1 MFPRGARFEPVK
13 DSGVPGPGAYNVDT
27 ESQLDGYK
35 RGAFL
40 EKTDRFND
48 NQPEGT
54 ELPPL
59 PPIPS
64 SLSSSTKEPPP
75 RQRVKSM
82 KRTTTPL
89 PDGRFLVL
97 QRKLEELE
105 RLHQDSKKAHAS
117 ELHRA
122 NKANRDLTERL
133 DKQKKQIEA
142 LDAKLQDQRKA
153 SLAEHAEVKELRMR
167 LRVSEHERQQVT
179 QRQGD
184 AGELKKALHSLE
196 SRRKQEIRERD
207 ERIEELE
214 KAASR
219 EKKARDATE
228 AKFQEAL
235 KKAES
240 ERDAAQATAKAL
252 QAERRK
258 LEADTKAAQE
268 SAEQVREECEARE
281 EDILEQLEQHQ
292 ALVARVSEE
301 YSRLARTKRQ
311 IEDARRHDAIFAA
324 VQSERLQRKLA
335 NSEGQVVELAYL
347 VRQVKTDNTMLKA
360 QVAEAEE
367 EISLTRQS
375 LADAASISYTQDV
388 AADIASTLRAVA
400 EEEAES
406 QRCITEID
414 AKTRELLHTYE
425 TTLRDETAV
434 AYALADRET
443 LVQSMILHIDEVD
456 ILALR
461 KDIADIRKERDEA
474 ASKVRTTEAEV
485 GRLVQSQ
492 AETESRLVVAEAEA
506 RAASARQLQAVTR
519 EREVTQRMNTSLQ
532 QTRQAEQGLRA
543 KINAL
548 TAELEE
554 AIEYKDAY
562 EQLVEEA
569 HVLASRNEI
578 AEAEARQLMKA
589 NADILGHGNPSQR
602 IVYVDK
608 IRNELHGARQEIAR
622 LRAEREAFLNKH
634 AALLQ
639 ELDSYRSVMVPIDG
653 RPKTHMT
660 RVARLPLASRAN
672 EGEGESRSDGENVVD
687 RLAH

>member
-1 MFPRGARFEPVK
+1 
-13 DSGVPGPGAYNVDT
+13 
-27 ESQLDGYK
+27 
-35 RGAFL
+35 
-40 EKTDRFND
+40 
-48 NQPEGT
+48 
-54 ELPPL
+54 
-59 PPIPS
+59 
-64 SLSSSTKEPPP
+64 
-75 RQRVKSM
+75 
-82 KRTTTPL
+82 
-89 PDGRFLVL
+89 
-97 QRKLEELE
+97 
-105 RLHQDSKKAHAS
+105 
-117 ELHRA
+117 
-122 NKANRDLTERL
+122 
-133 DKQKKQIEA
+133 
-142 LDAKLQDQRKA
+142 
-153 SLAEHAEVKELRMR
+153 MR

-219 EKKARDATE
+219 EKKARDAAE
-228 AKFQEAL
+228 AKLQEAL

-252 QAERRK
+252 QAERQK
-258 LEADTKAAQE
+258 LEADGIAAQE

-292 ALVARVSEE
+292 ALVAQVSEE
-301 YSRLARTKRQ
+301 YARLARAKRQ
-311 IEDARRHDAIFAA
+311 IEDARRHDAMFAA
-324 VQSERLQRKLA
+324 LQAERLQRKLA

-347 VRQVKTDNTMLKA
+347 VRQVKTDNAMLKA

-375 LADAASISYTQDV
+375 LADAASTSYSPDV
-388 AADIASTLRAVA
+388 AADITSTMRAFA

-406 QRCITEID
+406 QRCISEID

-425 TTLRDETAV
+425 AVLRDETAV

-461 KDIADIRKERDEA
+461 KDLSEIRKERDEA
-474 ASKVRTTEAEV
+474 ASKVRN
-485 GRLVQSQ
+485 
-492 AETESRLVVAEAEA
+492 AEAE
-506 RAASARQLQAVTR
+506 AVTR
-519 EREVTQRMNTSLQ
+519 EREVTQRMNTLLQ

-543 KINAL
+543 KIGAL

-589 NADILGHGNPSQR
+589 NADILGHDNPSQR

-608 IRNELHGARQEIAR
+608 IRNELHGTRQEIAR

-660 RVARLPLASRAN
+660 RVARVPLTSRAN

>member
-1 MFPRGARFEPVK
+1 
-13 DSGVPGPGAYNVDT
+13 
-27 ESQLDGYK
+27 
-35 RGAFL
+35 
-40 EKTDRFND
+40 
-48 NQPEGT
+48 
-54 ELPPL
+54 
-59 PPIPS
+59 
-64 SLSSSTKEPPP
+64 
-75 RQRVKSM
+75 
-82 KRTTTPL
+82 
-89 PDGRFLVL
+89 
-97 QRKLEELE
+97 
-105 RLHQDSKKAHAS
+105 
-117 ELHRA
+117 
-122 NKANRDLTERL
+122 
-133 DKQKKQIEA
+133 
-142 LDAKLQDQRKA
+142 
-153 SLAEHAEVKELRMR
+153 MR
-167 LRVSEHERQQVT
+167 LRVSEHERQQIT

-196 SRRKQEIRERD
+196 TRRKQEIRERD

-219 EKKARDATE
+219 EKKARDAAE
-228 AKFQEAL
+228 AKLQEAL
-235 KKAES
+235 RKAES

-252 QAERRK
+252 QAERQK
-258 LEADTKAAQE
+258 LEADAKSAQE

-301 YSRLARTKRQ
+301 YARLARAKRQ
-311 IEDARRHDAIFAA
+311 IEDARRHDAMFAA
-324 VQSERLQRKLA
+324 FQFERLQRKLA
-335 NSEGQVVELAYL
+335 NSEGQVIELAYL
-347 VRQVKTDNTMLKA
+347 VRQVKTDNAMLKA
-360 QVAEAEE
+360 QVAEAEA
-367 EISLTRQS
+367 EISLTQQS
-375 LADAASISYTQDV
+375 LADAGATSYTPEV
-388 AADIASTLRAVA
+388 AADIASVMRAIA
-400 EEEAES
+400 DEEAES
-406 QRCITEID
+406 QRCIAEVD
-414 AKTRELLHTYE
+414 VKSRELLHAYE
-425 TTLRDETAV
+425 KVLREETAV

-461 KDIADIRKERDEA
+461 KDLSEVRKERDEA
-474 ASKVRTTEAEV
+474 ASKVRTVEAEV
-485 GRLVQSQ
+485 GRLVQAQ

-554 AIEYKDAY
+554 AVEYKDAY

-639 ELDSYRSVMVPIDG
+639 ELDSYKSVMVPIDG

>member
-1 MFPRGARFEPVK
+1 
-13 DSGVPGPGAYNVDT
+13 
-27 ESQLDGYK
+27 
-35 RGAFL
+35 
-40 EKTDRFND
+40 
-48 NQPEGT
+48 
-54 ELPPL
+54 
-59 PPIPS
+59 
-64 SLSSSTKEPPP
+64 
-75 RQRVKSM
+75 
-82 KRTTTPL
+82 
-89 PDGRFLVL
+89 
-97 QRKLEELE
+97 
-105 RLHQDSKKAHAS
+105 
-117 ELHRA
+117 
-122 NKANRDLTERL
+122 
-133 DKQKKQIEA
+133 
-142 LDAKLQDQRKA
+142 
-153 SLAEHAEVKELRMR
+153 MR

-219 EKKARDATE
+219 EKKARDAAE
-228 AKFQEAL
+228 AELQEAL

-240 ERDAAQATAKAL
+240 ERAAAQATANAL
-252 QAERRK
+252 QAERQK
-258 LEADTKAAQE
+258 LEAATKVAQE
-268 SAEQVREECEARE
+268 SAEQVREEYEARE
-281 EDILEQLEQHQ
+281 EDMIEQLEQHQ

-301 YSRLARTKRQ
+301 YSRLAHTKRQ

-324 VQSERLQRKLA
+324 LQSERLQRKLA
-335 NSEGQVVELAYL
+335 NSEGQVIELAYL

-375 LADAASISYTQDV
+375 LADAASTSYTQDV
-388 AADIASTLRAVA
+388 AADIASTLQAVA
-400 EEEAES
+400 DEEAES
-406 QRCITEID
+406 QRCISEVD
-414 AKTRELLHTYE
+414 AKTRELLHVYE
-425 TTLRDETAV
+425 KVLRDETAV

-461 KDIADIRKERDEA
+461 KDLSETRKERDEA
-474 ASKVRTTEAEV
+474 ASK
-485 GRLVQSQ
+485 
-492 AETESRLVVAEAEA
+492 
-506 RAASARQLQAVTR
+506 LQAVTR

-660 RVARLPLASRAN
+660 RVARVPLTSRAN